1 MNAKQALAKI
11 EVRKKSGAPFYL
23 VMFIDYSMPDLT
35 GPELA
40 LEIRRSLKDTMID
53 VPYMACCTAYTDASF
68 REAAL

>member
-40 LEIRRSLKDTMID
+40 LEIRRSL
-53 VPYMACCTAYTDASF
+53 
-68 REAAL
+68 